1 MTEKIAIV
9 GVGAS
14 GGRESPRGYIT
25 LNNTNYWG

>member
-9 GVGAS
+9 GVGAM
-14 GGRESPRGYIT
+14 GARSPRGYIT